1 MSVWDAND
9 YQTLGKGGWLAKWEK
24 DNPNATEQEKDQAKR
39 GYMQAQLL
47 SRASRDQGAAGGFKT
62 YDQFFFTPDKYQ
74 DYISDEDKEFMQEF
88 YGIHDAGGGMGS
100 GSEPIVINATKKKK

>member
-1 MSVWDAND
+1 
-9 YQTLGKGGWLAKWEK
+9 
-24 DNPNATEQEKDQAKR
+24 
-39 GYMQAQLL
+39 MQAQLL

-62 YDQFFFTPDKYQ
+62 YDQFFFTPDKYK

-100 GSEPIVINATKKKK
+100 GSEPIVINATRKKK

>member
-1 MSVWDAND
+1 MINS
-9 YQTLGKGGWLAKWEK
+9 
-24 DNPNATEQEKDQAKR
+24 
-39 GYMQAQLL
+39 
-47 SRASRDQGAAGGFKT
+47 
-62 YDQFFFTPDKYQ
+62 FFTPDKYQ